1 MTAGLDGRE
10 IARYLGY
17 GRAPLPPGVAEEA
30 ARCIRELERTVVPH
44 RIGRRLSA
52 ELFTGESRDL
62 ARHLAHSRAVV
73 LYAITLGAE
82 ADRLMRRWSAQSM
95 ARAAVGQAC
104 CAAWLDALSSD
115 YGHELARGLA
125 AGEYLT
131 PPFSPGYGDWP
142 LAAQRRVLG
151 LLDAHRRIG
160 LGLTEGG
167 MLVPEKSVT
176 ALVGISDRPEEHCGQ
191 KCLRCQKQDCPYRM
205 V

>member
-1 MTAGLDGRE
+1 MTSALEERE

-17 GRAPLPPGVAEEA
+17 GREPLPPGVAGEV
-30 ARCIRELERTVVPH
+30 ARCLRELERTVVPH

-52 ELFTGESRDL
+52 ALFMGESGDL
-62 ARHLAHSRAVV
+62 AHHLAHSREVV

-104 CAAWLDALSSD
+104 CAAWLDALSAD
-115 YGHELARGLA
+115 YGRELARTLEPGR
-125 AGEYLT
+125 YLT

-142 LAAQRRVLG
+142 LAAQRWVLG

-160 LGLTEGG
+160 LGLTDGG

-191 KCLRCQKQDCPYRM
+191 RCLRCQKQDCPYRM